1 MTTLP
6 AGPRFPALQAFKL
19 ARDTKGFF
27 LETARR
33 YGDPFRLPLPMGE
46 VVGTGDPEGIRE
58 IFTADPALFTPYAVM
73 PLEPV
78 VGRHS
83 LLLLDGLRHRRER
96 KLLTPPFHGD
106 RMRAYGELMA
116 AITRRK
122 ASELSAGA
130 AFKAQDLTQ
139 NISLE
144 VIIEAVFGV
153 SDPARIALFREVIV
167 SYLEAYTPPLMM
179 ATPLRH
185 SFGGFGPWA
194 RFQRHT
200 ARFHA
205 LLADEMAARRKSGE
219 IRDDILSLL
228 LSVRDEEGQPMSD
241 AEIDDEL
248 RTMLIAGHET
258 TAIGMAWALDA
269 IHRNS
274 RIRERLH
281 EEIGALGPAPSA
293 EALSK
298 LPYLS
303 AVCDEALRFNP
314 VVGMVSRKLLAPFT
328 LRGRE
333 IPAGMGV
340 MAAIVLVHNNPALYP
355 EPEVFR
361 PERFLERKFTP
372 FEYLPFGG
380 GARRC
385 LGAAFALYE
394 MKIVLGTLLAAH
406 RFQVLS
412 AEPPRVVR
420 RNVTLGPAEGAPL
433 RYLGPRERAVA

>member
-1 MTTLP
+1 MTLP
-6 AGPRFPALQAFKL
+6 AGPRVPALPVL
-19 ARDTKGFF
+19 GIARDTKRFF
-27 LETARR
+27 LESSRR
-33 YGDPFRLPLPMGE
+33 YGDPFTLPLPTGT
-46 VVGTGDPEGIRE
+46 VVATGDPEGIRE
-58 IFTADPALFTPYAVM
+58 IFTADPALFTPYAVL

-83 LLLLDGLRHRRER
+83 VLLLDGARHRRER

-116 AITRRK
+116 NITLRN
-122 ASELSAGA
+122 AAALPPGA

-139 NISLE
+139 DVSLE

-153 SDPARIALFREVIV
+153 RDPARVALFREVIV
-167 SYLEAYTPPLMM
+167 GYIEAYTPPLMM
-179 ATPLRH
+179 TTLLRR
-185 SFGGFGPWA
+185 SFGGLGPWA
-194 RFQRHT
+194 RFQRFSG
-200 ARFHA
+200 RFHA
-205 LLADEMAARRKSGE
+205 LIAEEITARRASGE
-219 IRDDILSLL
+219 VREDILSLL
-228 LSVRDEEGQPMSD
+228 LSVRDEDGRPMSD
-241 AEIDDEL
+241 EEIDDEL

-269 IHRNS
+269 IHRDS
-274 RIRERLH
+274 RIRDRLLD
-281 EEIGALGPAPSA
+281 EIGALGPAPSP
-293 EALSK
+293 EALAR

-303 AVCDEALRFNP
+303 AVCDEALRIHP

-333 IPAGMGV
+333 LSPGIGV
-340 MAAIVLVHNNPALYP
+340 MAAIVLVHNHPAIYP
-355 EPEVFR
+355 DADVFR

-394 MKIVLGTLLAAH
+394 MKIVLGTLLSAH
-406 RFQVLS
+406 RFQIVS
-412 AEPPRVVR
+412 STPPRVVR
-420 RNVTLGPAEGAPL
+420 RNVTLGPSEGAPL
-433 RYLGPRERAVA
+433 RHLGPVRRAVA